1 MVRGQEVLTDWKT
14 AKKSKDIKIS
24 YRFVEVGDTLKTR
37 QMKITFFVDVEPEKI
52 IELLK
57 EPKNGEIW
65 FAGSER
71 HELLQD
77 NKNSWTT
84 YNLYKNIWPFE
95 QNDVITNYS
104 IVKSDSSITLLMR
117 GNPNFSPHLENIKRL
132 KNYKGRWVFKTL
144 ENGQTKVEF
153 YTIAFTKP
161 IFPRFIQ
168 DPIIQKI
175 FIDSINK
182 LRNLAT
188 YHV

>member
-1 MVRGQEVLTDWKT
+1 MLIGQEVLTNWKT

-37 QMKITFFVDVEPEKI
+37 QMRITFLVDAEPERI

-57 EPKNGEIW
+57 EPKNGEKW
-65 FAGSER
+65 FSGTEKFQ
-71 HELLQD
+71 LLED
-77 NKNSWTT
+77 NENTWTT

-95 QNDVITNYS
+95 QNDIITDYS
-104 IVKSDSSITLLMR
+104 LIRSDSSITLLMS
-117 GNPNFSPHLENIKRL
+117 GNPDFSPHLENIKRL
-132 KNYKGRWVFKTL
+132 ENYEGRWIFKRL
-144 ENGQTKVEF
+144 ENGQTRVEF

-161 IFPRFIQ
+161 IMPRFIQ

-188 YHV
+188 